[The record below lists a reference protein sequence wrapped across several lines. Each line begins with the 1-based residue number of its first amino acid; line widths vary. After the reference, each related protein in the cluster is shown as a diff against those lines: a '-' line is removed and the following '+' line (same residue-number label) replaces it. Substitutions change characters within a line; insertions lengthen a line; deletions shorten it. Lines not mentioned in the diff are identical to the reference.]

1 MRNGSCLKNMSG
13 MKKVLSFFGLIIALS
28 LTAQALPQ
36 FKAYT
41 DGHVDIGIR
50 FNGTTLEGFWKND
63 AAQVNG
69 IMTPL
74 DQDFDEHDVRVLGV
88 FDANTP
94 PAPRPAGSE
103 WDFLGVAEGE
113 PIYILPSSP
122 DLTRELPDV
131 GWSAEHPSLVT
142 LEMDYGVDEFAYT
155 LIDMVGPEDSVVS
168 VYINFSNILVNT
180 SNGFPAGGVDISM
193 SDHLHRNIAFS
204 HLGTYDLTF
213 RIEAINNNGQVLD
226 QFTGETTLR
235 FQITEG
241 GGYLNYDQWRRTLF
255 TLNDFGN
262 EAISGK
268 SADPVGDGRSNLHR
282 YAFGEFPVH
291 EFIWVE
297 HDGSTYPAL
306 RLTQRIGT
314 EDLSIH
320 VESSTDLQS
329 WQEAN
334 VVLHSDEGRVFH
346 NPGLETR
353 IYRITDESNP
363 RAFLRARAEM
373 MAEP

>member
-13 MKKVLSFFGLIIALS
+13 MKKVLSFLGLIIALS
-28 LTAQALPQ
+28 LNAQALPQ

-50 FNGTTLEGFWKND
+50 FNGTTLEGFWLND

-69 IMTPL
+69 IITSL
-74 DQDFDEHDVRVLGV
+74 DQDFDEHDVRVLGI

-94 PAPRPAGSE
+94 PTLRPAGSQ

-113 PIYILPSSP
+113 PIYILPSSGIP
-122 DLTRELPDV
+122 DTLPYLGVSTEDTTLAFLESNYDV
-131 GWSAEHPSLVT
+131 EEYA
-142 LEMDYGVDEFAYT
+142 FT
-155 LIDMVGPEDSVVS
+155 LIDMIGPAGSVVAIYLS
-168 VYINFSNILVNT
+168 AINIIANATNEFSTGEVVLEPGEHEHFNW
-180 SNGFPAGGVDISM
+180 S
-193 SDHLHRNIAFS
+193 FS

-213 RIEAINNNGQVLD
+213 RLEAISNGQVLD

-255 TLNDFGN
+255 TFNDFGN

-291 EFIWVE
+291 QFIWVE
-297 HDGSTYPAL
+297 HAGNTYPAL

-314 EDLSIH
+314 EDLSLH

-334 VVLHSDEGRVFH
+334 VVLHENEGRVFH

-363 RAFLRARAEM
+363 RAFLRARAEVI
-373 MAEP
+373 AEP